1 MTTQFKTSLALFIL
15 GLTGIISLVFSP
27 LPIKIPDEILAK
39 YSPSTLSLLMMVQP
53 AVLLFIAVII
63 GKRLTPRVNLSAP
76 LLKGLFD
83 GEFKRGLFKEQLK
96 IGSLLGFSM
105 GLLLAFTTYLSTS
118 FLPEELTSLNASTG
132 ISPIARFL
140 YGGITEEVLVRWG
153 FMSLFVWACW
163 KLFGRRANEPTPAI
177 YWAGIFLAAFLFGIG
192 HLPAVYGLVET
203 VTPLTIFYI
212 IVANMAFGIVA
223 GWLFW
228 KKGIEAAIIAH
239 VFAHIGMIVVEF
251 AGNTI

>member
-1 MTTQFKTSLALFIL
+1 MTTQLKTSLALFLL

-53 AVLLFIAVII
+53 AILLFIAVII
-63 GKRLTPRVNLSAP
+63 GKNLAPKVNLSAP
-76 LLKGLFD
+76 LIKGFFD
-83 GEFKRGLFKEQLK
+83 GKFDHAVFKEQLK
-96 IGSLLGFSM
+96 IGSFLGFGM
-105 GLLLAFTTYLSTS
+105 GLLLAFAAYLSTS

-163 KLFGRRANEPTPAI
+163 KLFGKRTSEPTPAI

-192 HLPAVYGLVET
+192 HLPAVYGMVEN
-203 VTPLTIFYI
+203 VTPLVICYI
-212 IVANMAFGIVA
+212 IIANMAFGIVA

-228 KKGIEAAIIAH
+228 KKGLEAAIIAH
-239 VFAHIGMIVVEF
+239 VFAHVGMMVVEK
-251 AGNTI
+251 TLM